1 MNIQVSSISSTIT
14 RIQQKSSSSRK
25 PPFCSS
31 RKSQEPNQN
40 GDTNE
45 CLLPRVQPAT
55 LSISCQNPVF
65 FLDKQQATST
75 VGHASISCSLSLLRG
90 LEIMGIRSNELE
102 KI

>member
-40 GDTNE
+40 GDTN
-45 CLLPRVQPAT
+45 
-55 LSISCQNPVF
+55 
-65 FLDKQQATST
+65 
-75 VGHASISCSLSLLRG
+75 
-90 LEIMGIRSNELE
+90 
-102 KI
+102 

>member
-40 GDTNE
+40 GDTNGPCGTE
-45 CLLPRVQPAT
+45 NSYIPLVSFALLVKWNT
-55 LSISCQNPVF
+55 
-65 FLDKQQATST
+65 
-75 VGHASISCSLSLLRG
+75 
-90 LEIMGIRSNELE
+90 E
-102 KI
+102 KKKEER

>member
-40 GDTNE
+40 GDTNGTFP
-45 CLLPRVQPAT
+45 LITSFVM
-55 LSISCQNPVF
+55 F
-65 FLDKQQATST
+65 FVSFLFGFS
-75 VGHASISCSLSLLRG
+75 
-90 LEIMGIRSNELE
+90 
-102 KI
+102 